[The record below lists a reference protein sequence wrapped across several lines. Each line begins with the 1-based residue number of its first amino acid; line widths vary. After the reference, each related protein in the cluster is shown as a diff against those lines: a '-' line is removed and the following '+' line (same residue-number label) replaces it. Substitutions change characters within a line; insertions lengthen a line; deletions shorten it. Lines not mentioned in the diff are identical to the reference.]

1 MPPSF
6 LCGSP
11 DLQKGADSEEA
22 HGSPDGRSTSE
33 MKGGHGDLVQ
43 LLFSC
48 NLPPVAAPC
57 DTSQHT
63 HVFVPDLKAGKSLSP
78 NFFFLGGRPGVGVG
92 GYPTAYGVPQPRTR
106 SKQQLRPMLLQ
117 HCQIL
122 LPKVQGRGRN
132 LHPRPPISPQSHCS
146 TAGTPAH
153 TFLRQSH
160 KDVV

>member
-78 NFFFLGGRPGVGVG
+78 NFFFFGGEAGGGGGGLPYSIWSSPAKDQIQAAASTYAAAALPDPFTQGAGPGTE
-92 GYPTAYGVPQPRTR
+92 PASQTSNQSPVP
-106 SKQQLRPMLLQ
+106 LQ
-117 HCQIL
+117 HSGNSCPHIL
-122 LPKVQGRGRN
+122 KTKP
-132 LHPRPPISPQSHCS
+132 
-146 TAGTPAH
+146 
-153 TFLRQSH
+153 
-160 KDVV
+160 